1 MKLRALIIDDE
12 PLAHKVILQ
21 YASDVPFIEI
31 VGQCHLAT
39 EALSVMSNQEVDL
52 IFLDINMPKLKGL
65 DFLKTL
71 SKKPIVIITSAYE
84 EYALESFELDVCDYL
99 LKPFRFDRF
108 LKAVNK
114 ASEIFQ
120 LKNQPIISKTQTK
133 QEEENPSNKIFIKS
147 EKRLIQINLED
158 IFYLES
164 YGNYVKV
171 WLQDQ
176 FHLTPRTLTSFDTEL
191 PKKTFF
197 KIHKSFVL
205 NRNQIDY
212 MEGNSV
218 VMKNKKLLPIGKNQ
232 RQEFKEF
239 LKKTNV

>member
-1 MKLRALIIDDE
+1 MNLRALIIDDE

-39 EALSVMSNQEVDL
+39 EALSVMSNREIDL

-65 DFLKTL
+65 DFLRTL

-114 ASEIFQ
+114 ASELFQ
-120 LKNQPIISKTQTK
+120 LKNKTTATVQESKLPEGKQP
-133 QEEENPSNKIFIKS
+133 NKIFIKS
-147 EKRLIQINLED
+147 EKRLIQINLEE

-171 WLQDQ
+171 WLEDQ
-176 FHLTPRTLTSFDTEL
+176 FHLTPRTLTSFDVEL
-191 PKKTFF
+191 PNDTFF

-212 MEGNSV
+212 VEGNLV

-239 LKKTNV
+239 L

>member
-1 MKLRALIIDDE
+1 MNLRALIIDDE

-39 EALSVMSNQEVDL
+39 EALSVMSNQEIDL

-65 DFLKTL
+65 DFLRTL
-71 SKKPIVIITSAYE
+71 SKKPIVVITSAYE

-114 ASEIFQ
+114 ALEIFQ
-120 LKNQPIISKTQTK
+120 FKNQTPTAVQESKSVEEK
-133 QEEENPSNKIFIKS
+133 QSNKIFIKS
-147 EKRLIQINLED
+147 EKRLIQINLDE

-171 WLQDQ
+171 WLQDR
-176 FHLTPRTLTSFDTEL
+176 FHLTPRTLTSFDEEL
-191 PKKTFF
+191 PNNTFF

-205 NRNQIDY
+205 NRNHIDY
-212 MEGNSV
+212 VEGNSV

-232 RQEFKEF
+232 RQDFKEF
-239 LKKTNV
+239 L

>member
-1 MKLRALIIDDE
+1 MNLRALIIDDE

-39 EALSVMSNQEVDL
+39 EALSVMSNQEIDL

-65 DFLKTL
+65 DFLRTL
-71 SKKPIVIITSAYE
+71 SKKPIVVITSAYE

-108 LKAVNK
+108 LKAMNK

-120 LKNQPIISKTQTK
+120 LKNPTLIAAANQPKP
-133 QEEENPSNKIFIKS
+133 EEQQPNKIFIKS
-147 EKRLIQINLED
+147 EKRLIQINLDE

-171 WLQDQ
+171 WLQDR
-176 FHLTPRTLTSFDTEL
+176 FHLTPRTLTSFDEEL
-191 PKKTFF
+191 PNNTFF

-205 NRNQIDY
+205 NRNHIDY
-212 MEGNSV
+212 VEGNSV

-232 RQEFKEF
+232 RQDFKEF
-239 LKKTNV
+239 L